1 MSDFLSWD
9 QDIDL
14 DLLLGE
20 YTEYDPEPSD
30 SDEECYIAK
39 KKKSEPVPDTC
50 IKPSYSC
57 PVCKKTLKTIS
68 GFRGHVQKQHG
79 QNLRATDHRTHAD
92 SKLPSTVRDALNE
105 SLFAEIFPTALQSS
119 LSNIANDPFTI
130 NDSITDICKFVT
142 NSALVQDILLK
153 YFQPIFVET
162 TSNISSS
169 CDKEQMFRRL
179 HISRVKPELANT
191 FHSHCPSYSLNCTN
205 LFLQM
210 VHEDIVGEIFKVQT
224 MTAVQKSTSNQE
236 KLTENDQ
243 SILYYIA
250 GYTIRALQKRYT
262 RYSTKKLSV
271 INKFTD
277 NSSGVNF
284 VKQYDKWYKTQDR
297 GGLQKPSDSL
307 FLLIRELETIIRK
320 TVEPS
325 YSASSLLID
334 PLKEAMMEGF
344 MVKHYCDILMQGE
357 TADIVSAIT
366 EDIIHLFLTIR
377 GFAVTRI
384 ERNKLTKKAKSQPSS
399 SLRQALKEKSLNC

>member
-20 YTEYDPEPSD
+20 YTKYDPEPSD
-30 SDEECYIAK
+30 SDEECYNAK
-39 KKKSEPVPDTC
+39 KKKLEPVPDAC
-50 IKPSYSC
+50 NKPSYSC

-92 SKLPSTVRDALNE
+92 SKLPSTVRDSLNE
-105 SLFAEIFPTALQSS
+105 SSFAEIFPTALQSS

-153 YFQPIFVET
+153 YFQHIFVVP

-169 CDKEQMFRRL
+169 CDREQMFRRL
-179 HISRVKPELANT
+179 HISRVNPELTKT
-191 FHSHCPSYSLNCTN
+191 FHSYCPSHSLNSIN

-224 MTAVQKSTSNQE
+224 MTAVQKSTTDQE

-277 NSSGVNF
+277 NSSCVNF
-284 VKQYDKWYKTQDR
+284 VKRYDKWYKTQDR

-307 FLLIRELETIIRK
+307 FLLIRELETVIRK
-320 TVEPS
+320 TVQPS

-334 PLKEAMMEGF
+334 PLKEAMMEAF
-344 MVKHYCDILMQGE
+344 MVKHYCDILIQGE

-384 ERNKLTKKAKSQPSS
+384 ERNKLTKKEKSQPSS

>member
-1 MSDFLSWD
+1 MGYLVINFQFKLLFNDTTMSDFLSWD

-39 KKKSEPVPDTC
+39 KKKSESVPDTC

-68 GFRGHVQKQHG
+68 GSRGHVKKQHG
-79 QNLRATDHRTHAD
+79 PNLRASDHRTHAD
-92 SKLPSTVRDALNE
+92 SKLPNTVRDALNE

-130 NDSITDICKFVT
+130 N
-142 NSALVQDILLK
+142 
-153 YFQPIFVET
+153 
-162 TSNISSS
+162 NI
-169 CDKEQMFRRL
+169 
-179 HISRVKPELANT
+179 
-191 FHSHCPSYSLNCTN
+191 
-205 LFLQM
+205 
-210 VHEDIVGEIFKVQT
+210 T

-243 SILYYIA
+243 SIILLV
-250 GYTIRALQKRYT
+250 TPFVPSKRDT
-262 RYSTKKLSV
+262 P
-271 INKFTD
+271 D

-334 PLKEAMMEGF
+334 PVKEAMMEGF
-344 MVKHYCDILMQGE
+344 MVKHYCDIL
-357 TADIVSAIT
+357 I
-366 EDIIHLFLTIR
+366 
-377 GFAVTRI
+377 
-384 ERNKLTKKAKSQPSS
+384 
-399 SLRQALKEKSLNC
+399 